1 MTLPNFMTHGALD
14 SREAVSMILRCIGI
28 LSLGKFFCF
37 LYGLMGFLLGAL
49 ASLAS
54 LLGAALHGRGPAAA
68 MLGIG
73 VGAIIVF
80 SLLYGFL
87 GFLAGIIGATLFN
100 LVASMVGGIEIELSE
115 GFDPPARSAVRPD
128 PYFSDPVTKP
138 GERGPGFHS

>member
-14 SREAVSMILRCIGI
+14 SREAVSMILRRIGM

-37 LYGLMGFLLGAL
+37 LYGLMGFLFGAL
-49 ASLAS
+49 VSLAS

-73 VGAIIVF
+73 MGAIIVF
-80 SLLYGFL
+80 PLIYGFL
-87 GFLAGIIGATLFN
+87 GFIAGIIGAALFN
-100 LVASMVGGIEIELSE
+100 LVASMVGGVEIELSE